1 MLSGAIIRAA
11 KGRPYVVTLPRL
23 TVVLPPLRTYVLYA
37 ILVLAQSERCSRK
50 GEENTHMT
58 QNRMIT
64 VSFPSALRARVE
76 GRTSITVTG
85 QTVREVI
92 DALDRDFPGLRFNLC
107 HETGELRPYV
117 NIFVNSQNIRYLQGL
132 DTEIAPGARLHIL
145 PSVAGG

>member
-1 MLSGAIIRAA
+1 
-11 KGRPYVVTLPRL
+11 
-23 TVVLPPLRTYVLYA
+23 
-37 ILVLAQSERCSRK
+37 
-50 GEENTHMT
+50 MT